1 MLQKYYDHCFIFLKQ
16 IEREY
21 HFLFQSYVDW
31 ESLHLKFL
39 LYYLIRF
46 KIKNEKDFL
55 LCHFRVAYRIY
66 LNYLLGQNLD
76 YSF

>member
-1 MLQKYYDHCFIFLKQ
+1 MLQKYYDRSLVFLKQ
-16 IEREY
+16 IENEY
-21 HFLFQSYVDW
+21 SILSQSTDEW
-31 ESLHLKFL
+31 ELLHLKFL

-55 LCHFRVAYRIY
+55 LCHFRATYRIY
-66 LNYLLGQNLD
+66 LNYLLGQNLN